1 MSAGGEV
8 LGLEDAC
15 FVGCMSGKVLCKNP
29 SQISGLYKGF
39 GQGSG
44 CTDATSI
51 HGGADLMD
59 GLQIIA
65 KWECKIKYED
75 SRSIKSIPE
84 KG

>member
-1 MSAGGEV
+1 MSNGGEV
-8 LGLEDAC
+8 LGLQDPY
-15 FVGCMSGKVLCKNP
+15 FVGCIPGKVLCKNP
-29 SQISGLYKGF
+29 SQISSLYKGF

-44 CTDATSI
+44 CADATSI
-51 HGGADLMD
+51 HGRADLMY

-75 SRSIKSIPE
+75 SRSIKSIAE